1 MLQEVS
7 LRGRGST
14 LHKRFSVWSLMG
26 WSMLN
31 SETVSSC
38 FLILLS
44 FINTFYIFK
53 RGLTFSLLTCEN
65 KNVQIFLW
73 PLFDCC
79 VFYINLNDCDITLL
93 WGEVQAVTLFSVS
106 LSGWVLPP
114 ASEAVTPS
122 TSRLAAELSPTG
134 PSRCGNSASFTSS
147 AVDRRILRASPR
159 WESFRLKMSPEL
171 AVWVSGGKRDRVLRV
186 VVERR
191 LRGVEEDSKQGEELK
206 LFPIA
211 VWKYK

>member
-79 VFYINLNDCDITLL
+79 VFYINLNDCDIFREL
-93 WGEVQAVTLFSVS
+93 WVFLQNSPVGWGSGCDSVFCLSQWLGAPSCQRGSYAFYKSVS
-106 LSGWVLPP
+106 SRAQPDGPVQVWKLGEFYFIRCGPQDP
-114 ASEAVTPS
+114 ACIAEVRKLQTENVSWARCLGFWRETGPCPEGGRWEAVTWG
-122 TSRLAAELSPTG
+122 R
-134 PSRCGNSASFTSS
+134 
-147 AVDRRILRASPR
+147 
-159 WESFRLKMSPEL
+159 
-171 AVWVSGGKRDRVLRV
+171 
-186 VVERR
+186 RR
-191 LRGVEEDSKQGEELK
+191 L
-206 LFPIA
+206 
-211 VWKYK
+211 

>member
-44 FINTFYIFK
+44 FINTFYIFTWTQIFSSYLWK
-53 RGLTFSLLTCEN
+53 QKCADFSLTVIRLLCLLHEWLWHN
-65 KNVQIFLW
+65 SPVGWGSGCDSVFFLSQW
-73 PLFDCC
+73 LGAPSCQRGSYA
-79 VFYINLNDCDITLL
+79 FYK
-93 WGEVQAVTLFSVS
+93 SVS
-106 LSGWVLPP
+106 SRAQPDGPVQVWKLGEFYFIRCGPQDP
-114 ASEAVTPS
+114 ACI
-122 TSRLAAELSPTG
+122 AEVRKLQTENVSWARCLGFWRETG
-134 PSRCGNSASFTSS
+134 PCPEGG
-147 AVDRRILRASPR
+147 R
-159 WESFRLKMSPEL
+159 W
-171 AVWVSGGKRDRVLRV
+171 
-186 VVERR
+186 RR

-206 LFPIA
+206 LFPVA